1 MSRFYQRSFD
11 VEAVYFVKHGFDE
24 TLNGILGRAVGAQT
38 RYAKSSGGG
47 REDEVA
53 AGVLSAKVREGEL
66 NDVESA
72 EKVGVELVPEVV
84 VVLVFART
92 DYT

>member
-1 MSRFYQRSFD
+1 M
-11 VEAVYFVKHGFDE
+11 
-24 TLNGILGRAVGAQT
+24 
-38 RYAKSSGGG
+38 
-47 REDEVA
+47 
-53 AGVLSAKVREGEL
+53 REGEL
-66 NDVESA
+66 DDVESA